1 MAKLGYTW
9 YPKDWGNSESV
20 FELNLSERGLYREL
34 IDLAMMNDNKT
45 EIKLDVW
52 CRKFAIDLDALKS
65 ILGKLSIL
73 NLIVVDGDNLF
84 IPSCESRLNLV
95 RGGSKGGKK
104 SKPILKPISK
114 PFESLEE
121 KKVKPIANQIEIE
134 KKVNN
139 IQPKVA
145 IDWDSLLIQF
155 NQLTKRE
162 FKIIP
167 DKAKRQ
173 LLARLKD
180 GYTKQDI
187 WNAIQ
192 NCYNDDFHKENNHKY
207 LTLEFISRPEKMEY
221 YSVDVIKTKNIDKS
235 KIGML

>member
-65 ILGKLSIL
+65 ILDKLSIL

-84 IPSCESRLNLV
+84 IPSCENRLNLV

-104 SKPILKPISK
+104 SKPTLKPIQK
-114 PFESLEE
+114 PLESLEE
-121 KKVKPIANQIEIE
+121 KNLKPTPNQKKRNIKEIEIPAFDLFLSYAKE
-134 KKVNN
+134 QK
-139 IQPKVA
+139 PKV
-145 IDWDSLLIQF
+145 DESLVKLKYDSWVI
-155 NQLTKRE
+155 NE
-162 FKIIP
+162 W
-167 DKAKRQ
+167 
-173 LLARLKD
+173 KD
-180 GYTKQDI
+180 GNGNK
-187 WNAIQ
+187 
-192 NCYNDDFHKENNHKY
+192 
-207 LTLEFISRPEKMEY
+207 IS
-221 YSVDVIKTKNIDKS
+221 NWKS
-235 KIGML
+235 KLNNTLPYIAEKDIKPKYIPLKF